1 MTSSTKPFRVM
12 LACEYDPKKLNFSRG
27 IFASPK
33 LDGIRAYVKDGV
45 VLSRQNKPI
54 PNDHVQAQFKA
65 YEHFDGELIVG
76 DPTDPMC
83 YRNTMSGVMSEDG
96 EPDVTFWV
104 FDHLAN
110 MQAPYYLRNPAA
122 NATRNPNR
130 IRPLPQVTL
139 NSLEEL
145 ADYEAGCLAMGYEG
159 VILRDP
165 DAPYKQGRST
175 VNEGYLLKVKSFQDF
190 ECEVVGFEER
200 MHNGNK
206 ATVSETG
213 YTKRSSHKSGKV
225 GRGDLGALILKD
237 PSGAQFNCGSGFT
250 DAEREK
256 LWTIRDTLVGKIV
269 KVKAFP
275 IGGYDTLRHP
285 VYLGFRSEIDL

>member
-12 LACEYDPKKLNFSRG
+12 LAKDYDPEKLRLPVL
-27 IFASPK
+27 ASPK
-33 LDGIRAYVKDGV
+33 LDGIRAYVRDGI

-54 PNDHVQAQFKA
+54 PNKFVQEQFKA

-76 DPTDPMC
+76 EPTDPMC

-130 IRPLPQVTL
+130 IHPLPQVTL

-159 VILRDP
+159 VIIRDP

-175 VNEGYLLKVKSFQDF
+175 VNEGYLLKVKSFLDD
-190 ECEVVGFEER
+190 EAVIVGFEER
-200 MHNGNK
+200 MANLNA
-206 ATVSETG
+206 ATTSETG
-213 YTKRSSHKSGKV
+213 HTKRSSHKANKV
-225 GRGDLGALILKD
+225 GRGDLGALIVEWKGMAF
-237 PSGAQFNCGSGFT
+237 SIGTGFS
-250 DAEREK
+250 DIERLNIWLNQEK
-256 LWTIRDTLVGKIV
+256 YLGKLVKF
-269 KVKAFP
+269 KYFP
-275 IGGYDTLRHP
+275 VGGYELPRHPVFCGLRHP
-285 VYLGFRSEIDL
+285 IDV

>member
-1 MTSSTKPFRVM
+1 MSKPFRVM
-12 LACEYDPKKLNFSRG
+12 LATDYNPDKLKLPCY
-27 IFASPK
+27 ASPK
-33 LDGIRAYVKDGV
+33 LDGIRAYVRDGI

-54 PNDHVQAQFKA
+54 PNKFVQAQFKA

-104 FDHLAN
+104 FDRLEVLHERYYHRMPTAKKFNLKGRVKALEQK
-110 MQAPYYLRNPAA
+110 MIHTITQLQAFEAEC
-122 NATRNPNR
+122 
-130 IRPLPQVTL
+130 
-139 NSLEEL
+139 LEL
-145 ADYEAGCLAMGYEG
+145 GYEG
-159 VILRDP
+159 VIIRDP

-175 VNEGYLLKVKSFQDF
+175 VNEGYLLKVKAFQDF

-200 MHNGNK
+200 MHNCNE

-213 YTKRSSHKSGKV
+213 HTKRSSHKANKV

-237 PSGAQFNCGSGFT
+237 PSGAKFNCGTGFT
-250 DAEREK
+250 DAEREN

-275 IGGYDTLRHP
+275 IGGYNTLRHP
-285 VYLGFRSEIDL
+285 VYIGFRSEIDL